1 MIRFVFF
8 LLVYISTL
16 GHVSA
21 QINEKELLQFSGVVV
36 TGDSLMPVPFTNII
50 IKNTFRGTMSDF
62 YGFFSFVAAKGD
74 TIMFSNVGYKIA
86 EFVIPDSLPND
97 RYSLI
102 QVLYRD
108 TILLPEALIL
118 PWPTKEQF
126 KQAFVALELPN
137 DDLKRAEKNLALAQ
151 EREEK
156 YPMGMDGSMNFRNL
170 MQTKQSQLYT
180 AGQYPV
186 NNLLNPI
193 AWAKFIEAWRDGK
206 FKRKDDE

>member
-1 MIRFVFF
+1 MKKSVFIF
-8 LLVYISTL
+8 ILLSFHFSFSL
-16 GHVSA
+16 A
-21 QINEKELLQFSGVVV
+21 QKDESELLQFSGVVV
-36 TGDSLMPVPFTNII
+36 TGDSLMPVPYTNII

-74 TIMFSNVGYKIA
+74 TILFSNVGYKRT
-86 EFVIPDSLPND
+86 EFIIPDSLPAD

-126 KQAFVALELPN
+126 KQAFVALQLPN

-151 EREEK
+151 AKEEL

-170 MQTKQSQLYT
+170 MQNRQSQLYT

-193 AWAKFIEAWRDGK
+193 AWAKFIEAWREGK
-206 FKRKDDE
+206 FKRKDTE